1 MLTFFIIKNLT
12 TDLLF
17 YTVLISAAFFLFFT
31 TLKEL
36 FIKKFNNVNRLE
48 AKNNFLRD
56 ILLQVPKA
64 LIETVVVFLLVVI
77 ISSMYIKPSP
87 E

>member
-1 MLTFFIIKNLT
+1 MSLGPRLKWIKSKIENKNSLIITFIISVMLTFFIIKNLT

-36 FIKKFNNVNRLE
+36 FIKKFNN
-48 AKNNFLRD
+48 
-56 ILLQVPKA
+56 
-64 LIETVVVFLLVVI
+64 
-77 ISSMYIKPSP
+77 ISQTSFTLWF
-87 E
+87 

>member
-17 YTVLISAAFFLFFT
+17 YTILISSAFFLFFT

-36 FIKKFNNVNRLE
+36 FKKKFNNI
-48 AKNNFLRD
+48 KNSCTLWFQFIN
-56 ILLQVPKA
+56 
-64 LIETVVVFLLVVI
+64 
-77 ISSMYIKPSP
+77 IKYSI
-87 E
+87 

>member
-36 FIKKFNNVNRLE
+36 FIKKFNN
-48 AKNNFLRD
+48 
-56 ILLQVPKA
+56 
-64 LIETVVVFLLVVI
+64 
-77 ISSMYIKPSP
+77 ISQTDFTLWF
-87 E
+87 